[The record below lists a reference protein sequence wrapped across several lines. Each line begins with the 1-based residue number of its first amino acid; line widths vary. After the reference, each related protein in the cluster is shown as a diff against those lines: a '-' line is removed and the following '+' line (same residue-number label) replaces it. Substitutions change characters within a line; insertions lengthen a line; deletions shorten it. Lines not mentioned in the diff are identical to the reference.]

1 MTNRPLNATKMGISN
16 KLTLLNMIRNTP
28 GITRKELSK
37 KTGLNPST
45 ITNIINFLKDRQL
58 LFEMGKKKNE
68 NPGRNSI
75 RLFANK
81 NNAKALLVKV
91 GVEKLHF
98 GIGYLDNSY
107 EILKDYRTPTTV
119 DEFLELVINTYNQNV
134 DHESFFGIVFSL
146 PGIVDKKRETIVNLP
161 HLKWRHVEIGKII
174 REKTR
179 PNINIWLENEAKLSL
194 QAEIFHNQ
202 LLKKFKDGVY
212 MYISLGVGG
221 ALLINGNI
229 FSGFAFTAGELGHMS
244 IDLNGPR
251 CKCGNRGCLEC
262 YISVDEIVKEY
273 ERIGG
278 KLTKKLYEKRF
289 QELIEKSINGEI
301 EAQDIMNEYNLFLE
315 RGILNI
321 VNMFNPEFI
330 LVGGM
335 GYLLPHNRLKE
346 IEATIAEKV
355 ISPATGKVRI
365 LPSTLDTVN
374 SSLLGETLLSMDA
387 YSEEIII

>member
-16 KLTLLNMIRNTP
+16 KLTLLNMSRNVP

-45 ITNIINFLKDRQL
+45 ITNIINYLKERQL

-81 NNAKALLVKV
+81 EHAKVLLVKV

-107 EILKDYRTPTTV
+107 EILNDYRTPTTV
-119 DEFLELVINTYNQNV
+119 DEFIELVISTYNQYE
-134 DHESFFGIVFSL
+134 DQDSFYGIAFSL
-146 PGIVDKKRETIVNLP
+146 PGIVDKKKEVIVNLP
-161 HLKWRHVEIGKII
+161 HLKWRDVEIGKII
-174 REKTR
+174 RNKTK
-179 PNINIWLENEAKLSL
+179 PSINIWLENEAKLSL
-194 QAEIFHNQ
+194 QAEIFHNE
-202 LLKKFKDGVY
+202 LLKQFKDGVY
-212 MYISLGVGG
+212 IYISLGVGG
-221 ALLINGNI
+221 ALFINGTI

-278 KLTKKLYEKRF
+278 TLIKNLYEKRF
-289 QELIEKSINGEI
+289 QELIEKSKNGET
-301 EAQDIMNEYNLFLE
+301 EAQDIMKEYAIFLE

-321 VNMFNPEFI
+321 VNMFNPEFV

-335 GYLLPHNRLKE
+335 GYLLPHKHLKD
-346 IEATIAEKV
+346 IESLVAEKV
-355 ISPATGKVRI
+355 ISPATGKVSI

-374 SSLLGETLLSMDA
+374 SSLLGETLLAMDA
-387 YSEEIII
+387 YCNDSII

>member
-1 MTNRPLNATKMGISN
+1 MTNKPLNATKMGISN
-16 KLTLLNMIRNTP
+16 KLILLNMIRNKP

-45 ITNIINFLKDRQL
+45 ITNIINYLKDRQL
-58 LFEMGKKKNE
+58 LFEQGKKKNE

-75 RLFANK
+75 RLIANK
-81 NNAKALLVKV
+81 ENAKVLLVKV
-91 GVEKLHF
+91 GVEKLHL

-107 EILKDYRTPTTV
+107 EILSDFRTPLSFDDFIEIVVTS
-119 DEFLELVINTYNQNV
+119 YNNYQDKDNLY
-134 DHESFFGIVFSL
+134 GIVFSL
-146 PGIVDKKRETIVNLP
+146 PGIIDKKSGSIINLP
-161 HLKWRHVEIGKII
+161 HLKWQDIELSQII
-174 REKTR
+174 RKKTR
-179 PNINIWLENEAKLSL
+179 DDMKIWLENEAKLSL
-194 QAEIFHNQ
+194 QAEIFHNS
-202 LLKKFKDGVY
+202 LLAKYNDGVY

-221 ALLINGNI
+221 ALLINGTI

-278 KLTKKLYEKRF
+278 TLSNNLYEKRF
-289 QELIEKSINGEI
+289 QELIEKSQKGEPQAK
-301 EAQDIMNEYNLFLE
+301 EIMKEYNLFLE
-315 RGILNI
+315 RGIMNI
-321 VNMFNPEFI
+321 VNIFNPEFI

-335 GYLLPHNRLKE
+335 GYLLPSGNLKE
-346 IEATIAEKV
+346 IESLVREKV
-355 ISPATGKVRI
+355 ISPATGNVKI

-374 SSLLGETLLSMDA
+374 SSLLGETLLAMDA
-387 YSEEIII
+387 YCNSVII

>member
-1 MTNRPLNATKMGISN
+1 MTNKPLNATKMGISN
-16 KLTLLNMIRNTP
+16 KITLLNMIRNTP

-37 KTGLNPST
+37 TTGLNPST
-45 ITNIINFLKDRQL
+45 ITNIINYLKEKQL

-81 NNAKALLVKV
+81 NHTKVLLVKV

-107 EILKDYRTPTTV
+107 EIIKDTITPTAA
-119 DEFLELVINTYNQNV
+119 DDFINLVISSYEEYEDKKALN
-134 DHESFFGIVFSL
+134 GIVFSL
-146 PGIVDKKRETIVNLP
+146 PGIVDKRNEMIINLP
-161 HLKWRHVEIGKII
+161 HLKWINVELGKII
-174 REKTR
+174 RKKIKSK
-179 PNINIWLENEAKLSL
+179 INIWLENEAKLSL
-194 QAEIFHNQ
+194 KAEIFHNTQ
-202 LLKKFKDGVY
+202 LKAFKDGVY

-221 ALLINGNI
+221 ALLINGSI

-278 KLTKKLYEKRF
+278 TLTKNLYEKRF
-289 QELIEKSINGEI
+289 QELIQKSIKGEP
-301 EAQDIMNEYNLFLE
+301 EAKDIINEYNVFLE
-315 RGILNI
+315 RGIVNI
-321 VNMFNPEFI
+321 ANMFNPEFI

-335 GYLLPHNRLKE
+335 GYLLPHENLTA
-346 IEATIAEKV
+346 IETIVAEKV
-355 ISPATGKVRI
+355 ISPATGRVKI

-374 SSLLGETLLSMDA
+374 SSLLGETLLAMDDYCDKA
-387 YSEEIII
+387 II

>member
-16 KLTLLNMIRNTP
+16 KLTLLNMIRNAP

-45 ITNIINFLKDRQL
+45 ITNIINYLKERQL

-81 NNAKALLVKV
+81 EHAKVLLVKV

-107 EILKDYRTPTTV
+107 EILNDYRTPTTV
-119 DEFLELVINTYNQNV
+119 DEFIELVISTYNQYE
-134 DHESFFGIVFSL
+134 DHDSFYGIAFSL
-146 PGIVDKKRETIVNLP
+146 PGIVDKKNEVIVNLP
-161 HLKWRHVEIGKII
+161 HLKWRDVEIGKII
-174 REKTR
+174 RNKTK
-179 PNINIWLENEAKLSL
+179 PSINIWLENEAKLSL
-194 QAEIFHNQ
+194 QAEIFHNE
-202 LLKKFKDGVY
+202 LLKQFKDGVY
-212 MYISLGVGG
+212 IYISLGVGG
-221 ALLINGNI
+221 ALLINGTI

-278 KLTKKLYEKRF
+278 TLIKNLYEKRF
-289 QELIEKSINGEI
+289 QELIEKSKNGET
-301 EAQDIMNEYNLFLE
+301 EAHDIMKEYAIFLE

-321 VNMFNPEFI
+321 VNMFNPEFV
-330 LVGGM
+330 LVGGR
-335 GYLLPHNRLKE
+335 GYLLPHKHLKE
-346 IEATIAEKV
+346 IESLVAEKV
-355 ISPATGKVRI
+355 ISPATGKVSI

-374 SSLLGETLLSMDA
+374 SSLLGETLLAMDA
-387 YSEEIII
+387 YCNDSII

>member
-28 GITRKELSK
+28 GITRKELST

-45 ITNIINFLKDRQL
+45 ITNIINYLKDKKL
-58 LFEMGKKKNE
+58 LFEQGKKKNE

-75 RLFANK
+75 CLFANK
-81 NNAKALLVKV
+81 EHAKVLLVKV

-107 EILKDYRTPTTV
+107 EILKDYRTPSTLE
-119 DEFLELVINTYNQNV
+119 EFLDLVLSIYNNRE
-134 DHESFFGIVFSL
+134 DHESFYGIVFSL
-146 PGIVDKKRETIVNLP
+146 PGIVDKKNEIIVNLP
-161 HLKWRHVEIGKII
+161 HLKWRDVAIGKII
-174 REKTR
+174 RQKTR
-179 PNINIWLENEAKLSL
+179 TNMNVWLENEAKLSL
-194 QAEIFHNQ
+194 QAEIFHNSQ
-202 LLKKFKDGVY
+202 LKTYKDGVY

-221 ALLINGNI
+221 ALLMNGRI

-262 YISVDEIVKEY
+262 YISVDEVVKEY

-278 KLTKKLYEKRF
+278 TLEQNLFEKRF
-289 QELIEKSINGEI
+289 QELIQKAIKGEPK
-301 EAQDIMNEYNLFLE
+301 AKDIINEYNIFLE
-315 RGILNI
+315 RGIVNI
-321 VNMFNPEFI
+321 ANMLNPEFI
-330 LVGGM
+330 LVGGL
-335 GYLLPHNRLKE
+335 GYLLPHENLKE
-346 IEATIAEKV
+346 IETLVSEKV
-355 ISPATGKVRI
+355 ISPATGKVKI

-374 SSLLGETLLSMDA
+374 SSLLGETLLAMDA
-387 YSEEIII
+387 YCDEVIT